1 MGPGNKRLIIC
12 CDGTWNE
19 PDQKVDNNPADETEP
34 TNVLK
39 TVRGIAP
46 VDDNNF
52 PQVVYYDAGVGTRG
66 FVDKFLGGVLGVGV
80 SRNVQQA
87 YRFIANNYHDGDE
100 LLLFGFS
107 RGAYTVRSLA
117 GFIGTAGLLEK
128 ENLRFV
134 PEAYAFYRLPPNKRA
149 GSRPE
154 RRLKRLK
161 RPPRTGIPI
170 EFIGVWDTVG
180 ALGAPTPILGRL
192 TRRVVSFHDTQLG
205 KDVKHAYQALAVDER
220 RRPFQPDLWTG
231 DPAPCQTIRQV
242 WFAGVHSNVGG
253 SYRNT
258 GLSDIA
264 LKWLAGRA
272 ARHGLEF
279 TEAFKSFLEDQSGT
293 AEQGRLED
301 SFSFVYKALG
311 AFGVRP
317 YVREIGLNQHGK
329 IRRQDWKV
337 PGEMVHPSAVAAMG
351 KPFAGNADDKPY
363 GPENLK
369 KALDDGLPVWTT
381 DGTVSSDD
389 AAADHGA
396 SDGSE

>member
-1 MGPGNKRLIIC
+1 MNPGNKRLIVC

-19 PDQKVDNNPADETEP
+19 PDQKVDKDPADETEP

-39 TVRGIAP
+39 TVRGIAS
-46 VDDNNF
+46 VDCKNV
-52 PQVVYYDAGVGTRG
+52 PQVVYYDAGVGTLG
-66 FVDKFLGGVLGVGV
+66 FVDKWIGGGLGAGI
-80 SRNVQQA
+80 SQNIQQA
-87 YRFIANNYHDGDE
+87 YRFIANNYYEGDE
-100 LLLFGFS
+100 LFLFGFS

-134 PEAYAFYRLPPNKRA
+134 PEAYAFYRLPLNKRA

-154 RRLKRLK
+154 RRLQRLK

-180 ALGAPTPILGRL
+180 ALGPPTPILGRL
-192 TRRVVSFHDTQLG
+192 TRRKLSFHNTKLG

-231 DPAPCQTIRQV
+231 DPAPGQTIQQV
-242 WFAGVHSNVGG
+242 WFAGVHSNIGG

-264 LKWLAGRA
+264 LKWLAGRGV
-272 ARHGLEF
+272 RHGLEF
-279 TEAFKSFLEDQSGT
+279 TEAFKCFLEAQSGT
-293 AEQGRLED
+293 AEEGRLED
-301 SFSFVYKALG
+301 SFSSFYKVLG
-311 AFGVRP
+311 AVGVRP
-317 YVREIGLNQHGK
+317 YLREIGPNQHGK

-337 PGEMVHPSAVAAMG
+337 PGEMVHPSAKAAIG
-351 KPFAGNADDKPY
+351 KPFAGNAGDKPY
-363 GPENLK
+363 QPDNLK
-369 KALDDGLPVWTT
+369 KALDDGLPVWTC
-381 DGTVSSDD
+381 DDTVSSEFR
-389 AAADHGA
+389 
-396 SDGSE
+396 SQTMPKLE